1 MRKYLYDRLLPSLI
15 QLIYFCRCFRT
26 FSPFSLFVSEKE
38 AAERF
43 EEESGV
49 SADIDLS
56 LLDNRIN
63 IRDAIQVQNLAD
75 ICTYIPTSLHHQ
87 WHMKLQNLACFQCV
101 PELKECTMPPL
112 SFNAFFFVRSG
123 KICQEIVQSLVSQC
137 ISIFCV
143 LAVETYAKQL
153 FISAFSMYFWY
164 T

>member
-101 PELKECTMPPL
+101 PELKGVYHAT
-112 SFNAFFFVRSG
+112 SVF
-123 KICQEIVQSLVSQC
+123 QC
-137 ISIFCV
+137 IFFC
-143 LAVETYAKQL
+143 
-153 FISAFSMYFWY
+153 
-164 T
+164 